1 MSIAQI
7 TVTEV
12 NSNIHDQLAIIS
24 MVKNE
29 RDRERKKE
37 RKYIDCLKLKKIQY
51 LSCVISI
58 NLKHAYF
65 LFYYLF

>member
-29 RDRERKKE
+29 RDKERKKE
-37 RKYIDCLKLKKIQY
+37 NI
-51 LSCVISI
+51 
-58 NLKHAYF
+58 
-65 LFYYLF
+65 

>member
-24 MVKNE
+24 MAKKD
-29 RDRERKKE
+29 RDKEKK
-37 RKYIDCLKLKKIQY
+37 KYI
-51 LSCVISI
+51 
-58 NLKHAYF
+58 
-65 LFYYLF
+65 